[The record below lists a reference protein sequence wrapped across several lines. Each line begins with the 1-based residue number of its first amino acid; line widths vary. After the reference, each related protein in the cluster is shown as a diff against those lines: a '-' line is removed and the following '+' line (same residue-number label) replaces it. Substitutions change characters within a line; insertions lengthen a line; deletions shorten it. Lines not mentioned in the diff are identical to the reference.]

1 MIFEDQLNDLILF
14 TDEVTY
20 NKNDDIIFT
29 KNKSELIKKEINIKA
44 KEFNFDRKL
53 RVITAETN
61 VEVIDKLNDYFGES
75 EKIKYL
81 INLEKIQTFGK
92 TNAKI
97 ESTYDFFGSDVTLL
111 RNKNEL
117 YSLSKSKIRDKDF
130 SQYESD
136 EFVYYFKDQF
146 LKGKNI
152 IFISDNSVPKG
163 NAELAKFSNGF
174 FDLKNKTYK
183 AKDTSINIKKSTFD
197 NSKNDPRIKG
207 VSSESKNG
215 VKVPVK
221 PFHVA
226 N

>member
-1 MIFEDQLNDLILF
+1 M
-14 TDEVTY
+14 
-20 NKNDDIIFT
+20 
-29 KNKSELIKKEINIKA
+29 
-44 KEFNFDRKL
+44 
-53 RVITAETN
+53 
-61 VEVIDKLNDYFGES
+61 
-75 EKIKYL
+75 
-81 INLEKIQTFGK
+81 
-92 TNAKI
+92 
-97 ESTYDFFGSDVTLL
+97 L

-215 VKVPVK
+215 VTKISKAIFTSCEIREDKCPPWSIRANEIIHDKIKKQLIYNQATLQVYDKPVMYFPK
-221 PFHVA
+221 FFIQILV
-226 N
+226 